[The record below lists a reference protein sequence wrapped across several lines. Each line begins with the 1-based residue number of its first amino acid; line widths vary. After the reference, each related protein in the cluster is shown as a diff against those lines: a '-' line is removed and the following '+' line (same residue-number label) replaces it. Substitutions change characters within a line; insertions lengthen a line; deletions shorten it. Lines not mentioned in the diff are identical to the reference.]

1 MLTTGSTELGGL
13 YKMSYQ
19 VIARKYRP
27 QSFQD
32 LVGQDHI
39 SQTLIN
45 ALKADRFPH
54 ALLFSGTRGVGKT
67 SSARVLAKTL
77 ICPNAKDFKPCNQCT
92 ACQDITNGSHMDVIE
107 IDGASNNGVD
117 SIRELR
123 ETVGYMPSSG
133 KYKVYIIDEVHM
145 LSTSAFN
152 ALLKTLEEP
161 PAHVIFIMATTEPQ
175 KIPVTILSRCQR
187 FDFRRI
193 STRLIQGHLEKIC
206 KTENVK
212 YDQEALWTLARLADG
227 SMRDSLSLLDQVINF
242 TNAQVTLEKVTD
254 VLGITD
260 RSLLAGT
267 LKSLIDRDLAS
278 IVQTIEKI
286 FSSGYDPIVFCQNL
300 LEEIRH
306 LLFVK
311 VSEKPTELLDLSDGE
326 IQSLKHLSGNV
337 SQEDVHILFDMCL
350 KGAQDLMRAQSPRI
364 VLEMLLMRMAQAPR
378 IEDIDSFVSG
388 SGESTTPIKTSP
400 TRVEHKPV
408 DNKSAI
414 AQALQATQGASIK
427 TEAPAPV
434 TATAPAGA
442 TVDHSIPFH
451 KDKSLAE
458 NWISFVEK
466 SKRVTP
472 SVGALLEH
480 SALFALDGNKMV
492 LSVPEKEK
500 FFHDQLK
507 DSKQSLK
514 VKELVQK
521 IWGMD
526 VHLTVQTHVE
536 ADVAS
541 PQAIKVQQEKTS
553 AQQTREQVENHP
565 AIQNLQKTFKGKIH
579 NIKEL

>member
-1 MLTTGSTELGGL
+1 
-13 YKMSYQ
+13 MSYQ

-39 SQTLIN
+39 SQTLVN

-77 ICPNAKDFKPCNQCT
+77 LCPNAQDYKPCNECT
-92 ACQDITNGSHMDVIE
+92 TCLDITNGSHMDVIE

-133 KYKVYIIDEVHM
+133 KFKVYIIDEVHM

-161 PAHVIFIMATTEPQ
+161 PSHVIFIMATTEPQ

-193 STRLIQGHLEKIC
+193 STRLIQKHLEKIC
-206 KTENVK
+206 KTENVT

-260 RSLLAGT
+260 RSLLSET
-267 LKSLIDRDLAS
+267 LKSLIQRDLHS
-278 IVQTIEKI
+278 IVQIIEKI
-286 FSSGYDPIVFCQNL
+286 FSSGYDPVVFSQNL

-311 VSEKPTELLDLSDGE
+311 VATKPTELLDLSDGE
-326 IQSLKHLSGNV
+326 IEALRNLAGDV
-337 SQEDVHILFDMCL
+337 TQEDLHILFDMCL
-350 KGAQDLMRAQSPRI
+350 KGSQDLIRAQSPRI

-378 IEDIDSFVSG
+378 IEDIEHFVSG
-388 SGESTTPIKTSP
+388 STGASTVKVAPS
-400 TRVEHKPV
+400 RVEHKSAMEQKPISG
-408 DNKSAI
+408 KSAI
-414 AQALQATQGASIK
+414 EQAMSAIQSASQSNNEQK
-427 TEAPAPV
+427 TPEAKKI
-434 TATAPAGA
+434 TETAPAGA
-442 TVDHSIPFH
+442 TLDQSIPFY
-451 KDKSLAE
+451 KEKTLAE
-458 NWISFVEK
+458 NWMNFVEAAK
-466 SKRVTP
+466 KLSP
-472 SVGALLEH
+472 LVGSQLEHAALLE
-480 SALFALDGNKMV
+480 LDDNKMV

-500 FFHDQLK
+500 FFYDQLK
-507 DSKQSLK
+507 DSKQIAK
-514 VKELVQK
+514 VKDLVQRL
-521 IWGMD
+521 WARD
-526 VHLTVQTHVE
+526 VVIGIQTHPE
-536 ADVAS
+536 TETTLS
-541 PQAIKVQQEKTS
+541 PKAAKVQQERTS
-553 AQQTREQVENHP
+553 AQKTREAVENHP
-565 AIQNLQKTFKGKIH
+565 MIQNLQKTFKGKIQT
-579 NIKEL
+579 ITTLE

>member
-1 MLTTGSTELGGL
+1 
-13 YKMSYQ
+13 MSYQ

-77 ICPNAKDFKPCNQCT
+77 ICPNAKDFKPCNTCT

-123 ETVGYMPSSG
+123 ENVGYMPSSG

-161 PAHVIFIMATTEPQ
+161 PAHVIFIMATTESQ
-175 KIPVTILSRCQR
+175 KIPITILSRCQR

-193 STRLIQGHLEKIC
+193 STRLIQNHLEKIC
-206 KTENVK
+206 KAEAVK

-242 TNAQVTLEKVTD
+242 TNAQVTLDKVTD
-254 VLGITD
+254 VLGVTD

-267 LKSLIDRDLAS
+267 LKSLIDRDLNA
-278 IVQTIEKI
+278 IVSVIEKI
-286 FSSGYDPIVFCQNL
+286 FSSGYDPIVFSQNL

-311 VSEKPTELLDLSDGE
+311 VAGKPTELLDLSDGE
-326 IQSLKHLSGNV
+326 IESLKHLGGTV
-337 SQEDVHILFDMCL
+337 SQEDVHLLFDMCL
-350 KGAQDLMRAQSPRI
+350 KGTQDLMRAQSPRI
-364 VLEMLLMRMAQAPR
+364 VLEMLLLRMAQAPR
-378 IEDIDSFVSG
+378 IEEIDSFVAG
-388 SGESTTPIKTSP
+388 SSQASSKPTPPPKMQ
-400 TRVEHKPV
+400 HKPV
-408 DNKSAI
+408 ETKTAAIEPTVSTSTFNQNKS
-414 AQALQATQGASIK
+414 LS
-427 TEAPAPV
+427 
-434 TATAPAGA
+434 
-442 TVDHSIPFH
+442 D
-451 KDKSLAE
+451 
-458 NWISFVEK
+458 NWLFFVEQ
-466 SKRVTP
+466 SKMLAP
-472 SVGALLEH
+472 SLGAVLEH
-480 SALFALDGNKMV
+480 SALFALADKKMV
-492 LSVPEKEK
+492 LSVPEKET

-507 DSKQSLK
+507 DPKQTQK

-521 IWGMD
+521 IWNLD
-526 VHLTVQTHVE
+526 VHIAVQTHAETATTVSPE
-536 ADVAS
+536 AVRV
-541 PQAIKVQQEKTS
+541 KQEKTS
-553 AQQTREQVENHP
+553 AEKTREEVENHP
-565 AIQNLQKTFKGKIH
+565 VIQNLQKNFKGKIH
-579 NIKEL
+579 NISEMK

>member
-1 MLTTGSTELGGL
+1 
-13 YKMSYQ
+13 MSYQ

-77 ICPNAKDFKPCNQCT
+77 ICPNTKDFKPCNQCT
-92 ACQDITNGSHMDVIE
+92 ACHDITNGSHMDVIE

-133 KYKVYIIDEVHM
+133 KFKVYIIDEVHM

-161 PAHVIFIMATTEPQ
+161 PSHVIFIMATTEPQ
-175 KIPVTILSRCQR
+175 KIPITILSRCQR

-193 STRLIQGHLEKIC
+193 STRLIQSHLEKIC
-206 KTENVK
+206 KTEKVA

-260 RSLLAGT
+260 RNLLANT
-267 LKSLIDRDLAS
+267 LKALINRELNS
-278 IVQTIEKI
+278 IVQIIEKI
-286 FSSGYDPIVFCQNL
+286 FSSGYDPVVFSQNL

-311 VSEKPTELLDLSDGE
+311 VSDKPTELLDLSDGE
-326 IQSLKHLSGNV
+326 IESLRLLSGTV

-350 KGAQDLMRAQSPRI
+350 KGTQDLVRAQSPRI

-388 SGESTTPIKTSP
+388 STEGSTKNSSTPS
-400 TRVEHKPV
+400 RVQHKPL
-408 DNKSAI
+408 DSKSAI
-414 AQALQATQGASIK
+414 AQALQATQ
-427 TEAPAPV
+427 APAPV
-434 TATAPAGA
+434 SKPEEKSVTASAPAGA
-442 TVDHSIPFH
+442 TVDHAIPFQ
-451 KDKSLAE
+451 KDKTLAQ
-458 NWISFVEK
+458 NWELFVEK
-466 SKRVTP
+466 SKKISPRI
-472 SVGALLEH
+472 GAQLEH
-480 SALFALDGNKMV
+480 AALTTLENNRMV
-492 LSVPEKEK
+492 LSVSEKEK
-500 FFHDQLK
+500 FFYDQLK
-507 DSKQSLK
+507 DSKQIAVLK
-514 VKELVQK
+514 DLIER
-521 IWGMD
+521 IWSMD
-526 VHLTVQTHVE
+526 MIITIETHAETAPMV
-536 ADVAS
+536 S
-541 PQAIKVQQEKTS
+541 PQAARVNQEKTA
-553 AQQTREQVENHP
+553 AQKTREQVENHP
-565 AIQNLQKTFKGKIH
+565 AIQNLQKNFKGKIQT
-579 NIKEL
+579 ITDLK

>member
-1 MLTTGSTELGGL
+1 
-13 YKMSYQ
+13 MSYQ

-77 ICPNAKDFKPCNQCT
+77 ICPNSQDFKPCNQCT

-133 KYKVYIIDEVHM
+133 KFKVYIIDEVHM

-161 PAHVIFIMATTEPQ
+161 PAHVIFIMATTEAQ
-175 KIPVTILSRCQR
+175 KIPITILSRCQR

-193 STRLIQGHLEKIC
+193 STRLIQSHLEKIC
-206 KTENVK
+206 KAENVK
-212 YDQEALWTLARLADG
+212 FDQEALWTLARLADG

-260 RSLLAGT
+260 RNLLAAT
-267 LKSLIDRDLAS
+267 LKSLIDRDLSA

-326 IQSLKHLSGNV
+326 IQNLKQLSGNV
-337 SQEDVHILFDMCL
+337 SQEDVHLLFDMCL

-378 IEDIDSFVSG
+378 IEDIDAFVSG
-388 SGESTTPIKTSP
+388 SGQVTATAKPSSP
-400 TRVEHKPV
+400 TRVEHKPA
-408 DNKSAI
+408 DNRSAI
-414 AQALQATQGASIK
+414 AQAIL
-427 TEAPAPV
+427 
-434 TATAPAGA
+434 ATASAA
-442 TVDHSIPFH
+442 ETSIVFN

-458 NWISFVEK
+458 NWILFVER
-466 SKRVTP
+466 SKKIVP

-480 SALFALDGNKMV
+480 SALSSLDGNRMV

-500 FFHDQLK
+500 FFYEQLK
-507 DSKQSLK
+507 DSKQALK
-514 VKELVQK
+514 VKDLVQK
-521 IWGMD
+521 IWNLE
-526 VHLTVQTHVE
+526 VHLMVQTHAETE
-536 ADVAS
+536 ATTVS
-541 PQAIKVQQEKTS
+541 PQAVKIQQEKTS

-579 NIKEL
+579 NIREL

>member
-1 MLTTGSTELGGL
+1 MA
-13 YKMSYQ
+13 YQ

-45 ALKADRFPH
+45 ALKAGRFPH

-77 ICPNAKDFKPCNQCT
+77 LCSNAKDFKPCNQCT
-92 ACQDITNGSHMDVIE
+92 ACQDIANGSHMDVIE

-175 KIPVTILSRCQR
+175 KIPITILSRCQR

-193 STRLIQGHLEKIC
+193 STRLIQSHLEKIC
-206 KTENVK
+206 KNENVK

-242 TNAQVTLEKVTD
+242 TNAEVTLEKVTD

-260 RSLLAGT
+260 RNLLAST
-267 LKSLIDRDLAS
+267 LKSLIERDLAS

-286 FSSGYDPIVFCQNL
+286 FSSGYDPIVFTQNL

-311 VSEKPTELLDLSDGE
+311 VADRPTELLDLSDGE
-326 IQSLKHLSGNV
+326 IQSLKLLSGNV
-337 SQEDVHILFDMCL
+337 SQEDVHMLFDMCL

-378 IEDIDSFVSG
+378 IEDIERFVSG
-388 SGESTTPIKTSP
+388 SGQSTTSTKPSTTS
-400 TRVEHKPV
+400 VQHKPNV
-408 DNKSAI
+408 TSSIQK
-414 AQALQATQGASIK
+414 ALEATQAPVVK
-427 TEAPAPV
+427 TEVAQAPAP
-434 TATAPAGA
+434 
-442 TVDHSIPFH
+442 TVDHSQPYN
-451 KDKSLAE
+451 KDKSLVE
-458 NWISFVEK
+458 NWLTFVEK
-466 SKRVTP
+466 AKKISP
-472 SVGALLEH
+472 STGALLEH
-480 SALFALDGNKMV
+480 AALIALENNKMV
-492 LSVPEKEK
+492 LSVSEKES
-500 FFHDQLK
+500 FFFDQLK
-507 DSKQSLK
+507 DSKQISK
-514 VKELVQK
+514 MRELVQK
-521 IWGMD
+521 IWNMEI
-526 VHLTVQTHVE
+526 LISVQTHSE
-536 ADVAS
+536 TAPTAS
-541 PQAIKVQQEKTS
+541 PEAVRVQNEKTT
-553 AQQTREQVENHP
+553 AQITREQVENHP
-565 AIQNLQKTFKGKIH
+565 AIQNLQKTFKGKIQ